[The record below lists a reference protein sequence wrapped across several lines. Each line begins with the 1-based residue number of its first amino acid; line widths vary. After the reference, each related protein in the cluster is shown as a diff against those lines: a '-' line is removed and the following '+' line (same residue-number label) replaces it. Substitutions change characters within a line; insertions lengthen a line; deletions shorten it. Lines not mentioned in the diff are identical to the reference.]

1 MRPTQTL
8 PIYVQISEM
17 LIRDIMAGRLVDGE
31 RLAPERE
38 MSKQLGISV
47 GTLRKALSDMEEK
60 GVLERRHGSGNYIR
74 AKSDVAS
81 VYAFFRVELH
91 SGGGLPSAE
100 ILSVDRVS
108 KPDDSPEFGS
118 ASDGYRI
125 RRLRKLNAVPAV
137 LEEIW
142 LDGDQAKSLSKGTLG
157 ESLYLY
163 YRNSLS
169 LWITKAE
176 DRIGQRQVPDWAPQE
191 FGVSHGAPTPCVERL
206 SYNQDGQ
213 AVEYSVNWIN
223 SDVAHYVARIG

>member
-60 GVLERRHGSGNYIR
+60 GVLERRHGSGNYVR

-81 VYAFFRVELH
+81 VYSFFRVELH
-91 SGGGLPSAE
+91 SGGGLPTAD

-108 KPDDSPEFGS
+108 KPKGAPKFGT

-125 RRLRKLNAVPAV
+125 RRLRKLNAIPAV

-142 LDGDQAKSLSKGTLG
+142 LDGAQAKSLSKGTLG

-163 YRNSLS
+163 YRNSLN

-191 FGVSHGAPTPCVERL
+191 FGVSHGAPSPCVERL

>member
-60 GVLERRHGSGNYIR
+60 GVLERRHGSGNYVR

-81 VYAFFRVELH
+81 VYSFFRVELH

-108 KPDDSPEFGS
+108 KPEDSPEFGS

-125 RRLRKLNAVPAV
+125 RRLRKLNAIPAV

-142 LDGDQAKSLSKGTLG
+142 LDGAQAKSLSKGTLG

-163 YRNSLS
+163 YRNSLN

-191 FGVSHGAPTPCVERL
+191 FDVSHGAPTPCVERL